1 MPQNCLIHHLK
12 FEFSCDLKSDKL
24 VLFRNI
30 CHTLS
35 YRPLVDLFLIPL
47 LAACIAAITLL
58 SGFGLGTVLMPV
70 FALFFPIEIAIAAT
84 GVVHLA
90 NNLFKLALVGKWA
103 DRTVALR
110 FGIPAVIAAFVGAA
124 LLSLLTPAAPIHS
137 YSLDWFS
144 SGPGHTGGHTATIT
158 PAKLITAAILAIF
171 ATLELTPA
179 YQRLALPQKF
189 LSLGGFLSGF
199 FGGLTGMQGA
209 LRAPF
214 LLRANLTK
222 DQFVGTTNVVSTAVD
237 LTRLLV
243 YALGFTYL
251 AKVKDYSVLTEPRTI
266 TLVTLTAAAG
276 CVGSLLGKR
285 FLRNITLRTVRTLVA
300 TLLFLLAALLAS
312 GIA

>member
-1 MPQNCLIHHLK
+1 MDLI
-12 FEFSCDLKSDKL
+12 
-24 VLFRNI
+24 
-30 CHTLS
+30 
-35 YRPLVDLFLIPL
+35 LIPL

-84 GVVHLA
+84 GVVHLS

-110 FGIPAVIAAFVGAA
+110 FGVPAVIAAFIGAT
-124 LLSLLTPAAPIHS
+124 LLSLLTPAAP
-137 YSLDWFS
+137 L
-144 SGPGHTGGHTATIT
+144 HTYTLANHVATIT
-158 PAKLITAAILAIF
+158 PAKLITALILTIF
-171 ATLELTPA
+171 AALELSRA

-237 LTRLLV
+237 LARLLV

-251 AKVKDYSVLTEPRTI
+251 AKVKDYSVLAEPRTI
-266 TLVTLTAAAG
+266 MLVATTAVAG
-276 CVGSLLGKR
+276 CLGSWLGKR
-285 FLRNITLRTVRTLVA
+285 FLKNITLRAVRFLVA
-300 TLLFLLAALLAS
+300 TLLFILAALLAS

>member
-1 MPQNCLIHHLK
+1 M
-12 FEFSCDLKSDKL
+12 DLL
-24 VLFRNI
+24 
-30 CHTLS
+30 
-35 YRPLVDLFLIPL
+35 LIPL
-47 LAACIAAITLL
+47 LAAFIAAITLL

-70 FALFFPIEIAIAAT
+70 FALFFPIEVAIAAT
-84 GVVHLA
+84 GVVHLT

-103 DRTVALR
+103 DRTVAFR
-110 FGIPAVIAAFVGAA
+110 FGIPAVIAAFIGAA
-124 LLSLLTPAAPIHS
+124 ILSLLTPAAPLHT
-137 YSLDWFS
+137 YTLDWFS
-144 SGPGHTGGHTATIT
+144 NGPGHTATIT
-158 PAKLITAAILAIF
+158 PAKLITALILATF
-171 ATLELTPA
+171 ATLELLPA
-179 YQRLALPQKF
+179 YQRLALPPQF

-237 LTRLLV
+237 LTRLAV

-251 AKVKDYSVLTEPRTI
+251 AKVKDYTVLTEPRTI
-266 TLVTLTAAAG
+266 TLVALTAVAG